1 MNKLKLK
8 RYPTISVLIATF
20 NSHNTIEMCLNSVR
34 SQEYP
39 QKKIEI
45 ILADGGSKDDTIII
59 GKKFGDYLG
68 CRAEILGGAILLLI
82 GLKAIL

>member
-1 MNKLKLK
+1 MHANF
-8 RYPTISVLIATF
+8 RIGATTF
-20 NSHNTIEMCLNSVR
+20 
-34 SQEYP
+34 
-39 QKKIEI
+39 
-45 ILADGGSKDDTIII
+45 ILVIFAIII